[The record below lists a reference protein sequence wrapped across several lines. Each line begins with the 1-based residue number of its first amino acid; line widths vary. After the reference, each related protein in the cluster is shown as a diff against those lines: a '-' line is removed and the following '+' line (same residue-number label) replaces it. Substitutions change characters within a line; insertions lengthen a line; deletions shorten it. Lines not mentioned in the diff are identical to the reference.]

1 MLETTLSDNE
11 RYLAELDAL
20 APSGF
25 FLGIGLKLGKPD
37 VAINH
42 YPEAWVRRW
51 EQDYFLSKDPVA
63 LWMMGQPRDATARW
77 SEISIPDNFG
87 ILDEACQHGLCY
99 GAALVTRRGR
109 RRSCLS
115 VARPDRE
122 YSDVELGA
130 LADKLN
136 LLAHLYSKHSVA
148 LTEKEIEALRQMRS
162 GLTHAE
168 TGEALRISVSALKLR
183 LSSAQK
189 KLGCR
194 NVTAAV
200 VKAVEDGLI

>member
-1 MLETTLSDNE
+1 M
-11 RYLAELDAL
+11 
-20 APSGF
+20 
-25 FLGIGLKLGKPD
+25 
-37 VAINH
+37 
-42 YPEAWVRRW
+42 
-51 EQDYFLSKDPVA
+51 
-63 LWMMGQPRDATARW
+63 
-77 SEISIPDNFG
+77 
-87 ILDEACQHGLCY
+87 
-99 GAALVTRRGR
+99 
-109 RRSCLS
+109 
-115 VARPDRE
+115 
-122 YSDVELGA
+122 ELGA